1 MFSRERRRRV
11 RFEKMDY
18 LDWART
24 KSKVRINLC
33 LSGMRNLSLKNLG
46 IDRDKLEIYG
56 DNMYGYPPLLEAIAS
71 RFKVREENVVTAI
84 GTSHAIFLVCAA
96 LLQAGDEVLIEKPA
110 YEPLLAVPGALETV
124 ISRIERKY
132 ENKYQIDLDEFDRLI
147 SQKTKLV
154 ILTNLHNP
162 SGTFLKRSTLKD
174 MAEIAQKKGVW
185 LLVDEIYL
193 DYMEEEEERET
204 SFSLAENII
213 VISSLTKVYGLGGLR
228 CGWILA
234 PSKIV
239 KKMRSII
246 DYTSVEGVFIGEQIS
261 AGVFSQ
267 LDSILEKNKELVK
280 QNSMMMRNFIQK
292 EEKLS
297 WVEPAA
303 GILCFPKVE
312 GLTGDR
318 LASLLLEKYKTSV
331 VPGRFFEDSQHIR
344 IGIGVPSGILAR
356 GLENIKKALEEL

>member
-11 RFEKMDY
+11 RFEKIDY
-18 LDWART
+18 IEWFKT
-24 KSKVRINLC
+24 KRKVRIDLC
-33 LSGMRNLSLKNLG
+33 PSGMRNFSLKNLDL
-46 IDRDKLEIYG
+46 DREKLEICG
-56 DNMYGYPPLLEAIAS
+56 EHLYGYPPLCEAIAS
-71 RFKVREENVVTAI
+71 RFKVREENVIPAI

-110 YEPLLAVPGALETV
+110 YEPLLAVPRALEAV

-132 ENKYQIDLDEFDRLI
+132 ENKYQIDLDEFDR
-147 SQKTKLV
+147 SVSPKTKLV

-162 SGTFLKRSTLKD
+162 SGTFLKLSTLKD
-174 MAEIAQKKGVW
+174 MAEIAQKRGAW
-185 LLVDEIYL
+185 FLVDEIYL
-193 DYMEEEEERET
+193 DYMEGEERET

-228 CGWILA
+228 CGWILV
-234 PSKIV
+234 PSKLE

-246 DYTSVEGVFIGEQIS
+246 EYINVEGVFIGEQVS
-261 AGVFSQ
+261 ARVFSQ
-267 LDSILEKNKELVK
+267 LDSILEKNKELVN

-318 LASLLLEKYKTSV
+318 LASLLLEKYNTSV
-331 VPGRFFEDSQHIR
+331 VPGRFFEDPQHIR
-344 IGIGVPSGILAR
+344 IGYGVTPGILAR
-356 GLENIKKALEEL
+356 GLENIKKALGEL